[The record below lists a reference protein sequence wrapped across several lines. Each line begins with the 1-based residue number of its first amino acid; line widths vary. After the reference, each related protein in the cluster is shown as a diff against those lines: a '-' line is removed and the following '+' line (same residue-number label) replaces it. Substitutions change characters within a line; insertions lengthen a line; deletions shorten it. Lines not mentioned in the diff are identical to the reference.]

1 MKMRSFN
8 AHPWRHALPV
18 SPPLSPC
25 VRRSAA
31 ATGTSFSVGPALL
44 RRLPANFSLRVRRSS
59 WSCCDRSGLWGR
71 RCCLWGRR
79 SAAASAPF
87 ASLAFQAPLHADRV

>member
-18 SPPLSPC
+18 SPPLSPR

-31 ATGTSFSVGPALL
+31 ATGTSFSVGPPLLPVGPALL
-44 RRLPANFSLRVRRSS
+44 RRLPAHLS
-59 WSCCDRSGLWGR
+59 
-71 RCCLWGRR
+71 LWGRR